1 MNWNEFFFRHVYLV
15 ALKSKDPSTQIGAVL
30 VNPEDKAVIASGYN
44 GFPRGVKDT
53 YERLNDR
60 SIKYELVVHA
70 EVNAIVDCARRG
82 VCCKGAILYT
92 NAFPCSN
99 CSKVIAQSGL
109 TKVIIHKEYEE
120 LFYNNASREGQ
131 ESWNKK
137 RELTELLLSESGV
150 ITEVYSGV
158 LGVSVLLNQKLVSV

>member
-82 VCCKGAILYT
+82 VCCKGAILY
-92 NAFPCSN
+92 
-99 CSKVIAQSGL
+99 
-109 TKVIIHKEYEE
+109 
-120 LFYNNASREGQ
+120 NNASREGQ